1 MFLSYFFVG
10 LFVIAL
16 LFAIGRSLLLGDV
29 EVFGLMS
36 TALFDSSRNAFEI
49 ALGLVGVLCFWMGL
63 MKVAERSGLL
73 QRLSQRL
80 SPVLCAL
87 FPSIPSGDPALGGI
101 FMNVSANLLGLDNA
115 ATPLGLE
122 TMKQLDR
129 LNSKKEEA
137 SDAMIMFLAL
147 NASGLTLIP
156 SGIMAYR
163 LQARAANPAD
173 VFLPIFLATLVST
186 LVAVG
191 LVGVRQRINFLK
203 GPLLKLWVGILLF
216 VGLFLSLWHLLP
228 TEQFSMVSSVLSSL
242 LLLGIVITFLLS
254 GVRARI
260 NVYNAFVEGAK
271 GGFSTAIG
279 IVPYLVALLVGV
291 GLLRASGAMEL
302 LIEGLR
308 ALVEFLHIDSS
319 WVEGLP
325 TMLMKPLSGS
335 GARAMMVD
343 AMHTYGAD
351 SLAGRLASVAQGST
365 DTTLYVVSLYYG
377 AIGIKRM
384 RYTVKYSL
392 LADLAGALAAIL
404 FTYLFFA

>member
-1 MFLSYFFVG
+1 
-10 LFVIAL
+10 
-16 LFAIGRSLLLGDV
+16 
-29 EVFGLMS
+29 
-36 TALFDSSRNAFEI
+36 
-49 ALGLVGVLCFWMGL
+49 
-63 MKVAERSGLL
+63 
-73 QRLSQRL
+73 
-80 SPVLCAL
+80 
-87 FPSIPSGDPALGGI
+87 
-101 FMNVSANLLGLDNA
+101 
-115 ATPLGLE
+115 
-122 TMKQLDR
+122 MKQLDR

-163 LQARAANPAD
+163 LQAGAANPAD